1 MFLRHLSN
9 QTVKGEEKMKEMK
22 KTKKLNKNSNVMKN
36 TIRAYAC
43 ACETHGCNESWQD
56 YGMRVNTRGAGRQV

>member
-1 MFLRHLSN
+1 
-9 QTVKGEEKMKEMK
+9 MKEMK